1 MPSCTANK
9 ASDATACKIAPTKCS
24 EALVLAN
31 CIGSV
36 NDGECEWIQGSV
48 EGSCVKKTCY
58 TKSISSVLDHNTCTT
73 YMSSCTVAREGGCIT
88 KGACNTY
95 LSEE

>member
-1 MPSCTANK
+1 MTGA
-9 ASDATACKIAPTKCS
+9 DACKIAPTKCS
-24 EALVLAN
+24 DVTVDTD

-36 NDGECEWIQGSV
+36 NDGECQWIQGSIA
-48 EGSCVKKTCY
+48 GSCVKKTCY
-58 TKSISSVLDHNTCTT
+58 TKSTTSVLTHSDCNT
-73 YMSSCTVAREGGCIT
+73 YMSSCTVARVGGCIT